1 MPRPRTKPPIKVTG
15 SFGHR
20 IMRFRQARGL
30 TQEEL
35 AELLGTSQRVISYYE
50 NDAHEP
56 NATMLSKLAEA
67 FGVSVDDLVAIADPR
82 QELMK
87 RDTILARKFLEAENL
102 PPSDRKTI
110 LQIIDALLAKH
121 NASA

>member
-1 MPRPRTKPPIKVTG
+1 
-15 SFGHR
+15 
-20 IMRFRQARGL
+20 
-30 TQEEL
+30 
-35 AELLGTSQRVISYYE
+35 
-50 NDAHEP
+50 
-56 NATMLSKLAEA
+56 MLSKLAEA